1 MALSFVR
8 NNITLD
14 TASLLAEEAI
24 NHARKIGAKMVVA
37 VVDTGGHLVALK
49 RDDNA
54 FAASVS
60 IATDKAITGATFG
73 LSTDDLC
80 NALKS
85 SPMALDGISR
95 RPNTIMFGGGY
106 PIISNG
112 EIIGGIGVSG
122 GSEEQDR
129 ECASKALEEL
139 N

>member
-1 MALSFVR
+1 MALSFTR
-8 NNITLD
+8 NNITLN
-14 TASLLAEEAI
+14 TANLLAEKAI
-24 NHARKIGAKMVVA
+24 KHAREIGAKMVVA
-37 VVDTGGHLVALK
+37 IVDTGGHLVALK

-54 FAASVS
+54 FAASIS
-60 IATDKAITGATFG
+60 IATDKATTSATFG

-106 PIISNG
+106 PIILNG

-122 GSEEQDR
+122 GSEDQDR
-129 ECASKALEEL
+129 QCAKKALEEL

>member
-1 MALSFVR
+1 MALSFTR
-8 NNITLD
+8 NNITLN
-14 TASLLAEEAI
+14 TANLLAEKAI
-24 NHARKIGAKMVVA
+24 NHAREIGAKMVVA
-37 VVDTGGHLVALK
+37 IVDTGGHLVVLK

-54 FAASVS
+54 FAASIS
-60 IATDKAITGATFG
+60 IATDKATTSATFG

-106 PIISNG
+106 PIILNG

-122 GSEEQDR
+122 GSEDQDR
-129 ECASKALEEL
+129 QCAKKALEEL